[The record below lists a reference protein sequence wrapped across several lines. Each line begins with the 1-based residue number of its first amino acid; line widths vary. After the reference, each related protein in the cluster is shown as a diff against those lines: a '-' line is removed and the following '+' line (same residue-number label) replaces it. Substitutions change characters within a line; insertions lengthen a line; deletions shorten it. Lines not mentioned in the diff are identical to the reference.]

1 MIECLPRMKEV
12 IVLVISED
20 KHTINSD
27 SLKFDTSRRFSVD
40 TTSIL
45 LSLILVALKM
55 LTVALGR
62 GGAKLRDMF
71 CSVLSIGL

>member
-1 MIECLPRMKEV
+1 MVECLPRMREV
-12 IVLVISED
+12 IVLVISEEE
-20 KHTINSD
+20 HSINSD
-27 SLKFDTSRRFSVD
+27 ALKSDTSRRFSVD

-62 GGAKLRDMF
+62 GGAKLRGMF

>member
-1 MIECLPRMKEV
+1 MRDVVL
-12 IVLVISED
+12 LVISED
-20 KHTINSD
+20 KHSICSD
-27 SLKFDTSRRFSVD
+27 SLKSDTSRRFSVD

-62 GGAKLRDMF
+62 GGDK
-71 CSVLSIGL
+71 